1 MTKLPEDVT
10 ESDGESNDTF
20 FTYSESRPAAL
31 SFESFVRITNARIA
45 SSSLNIPSIGTSNL
59 KQPKRKEQTKF
70 QFIQCVN
77 FKKSHQWHELT
88 MSYQVRGVECG

>member
-31 SFESFVRITNARIA
+31 SFVICPLYESLMQGLHRFSRIFQYWNW
-45 SSSLNIPSIGTSNL
+45 
-59 KQPKRKEQTKF
+59 QPKTA
-70 QFIQCVN
+70 
-77 FKKSHQWHELT
+77 
-88 MSYQVRGVECG
+88 